1 MQTSILYR
9 LCNSGRLVTDIQSA
23 EVACESCGLVSA
35 DNANEN
41 PARSVTFESDKG
53 TSNNNN
59 IYQRVSLSN
68 SLAFHDMGLSKI
80 IEGQNRDS
88 AGIWEMSL

>member
-1 MQTSILYR
+1 M
-9 LCNSGRLVTDIQSA
+9 VTDIQSA

-53 TSNNNN
+53 SSNNNNNNNNN

-68 SLAFHDMGLSKI
+68 SLAFHDMGLSTI
-80 IEGQNRDS
+80 IGGQNRDS

>member
-1 MQTSILYR
+1 M
-9 LCNSGRLVTDIQSA
+9 VTDIQSA

-53 TSNNNN
+53 SSNNNNNN

-68 SLAFHDMGLSKI
+68 SLAFHDKGLSTI
-80 IEGQNRDS
+80 IGGQNRDS